1 MSIFSKTP
9 PLKKQIQNAFFDAL
23 EKVLISNGK
32 NPKSIDFAT
41 FQEIKHAIAEFEEQ
55 LEQLECSKIKNG

>member
-9 PLKKQIQNAFFDAL
+9 PLKKQLQL

-32 NPKSIDFAT
+32 NPNSIDFAT

>member
-32 NPKSIDFAT
+32 NPNSFDFAT
-41 FQEIKHAIAEFEEQ
+41 LQEVKKAVAEFNEA